1 MANRLEHAN
10 LTVRDI
16 DATVQF
22 LKTAFPEFVVRGE
35 GIQNGDRWLHVGSD
49 DSYIALNE
57 SSEGVSENGPLN
69 HLGFAVDDVNAVVS
83 RLLEAEYRE
92 GFIAPEHPHRRRK
105 YFFDADGI
113 EWEFVEYA
121 TSDPE
126 QRNDYSL

>member
-16 DATVQF
+16 DATVRF
-22 LKTAFPEFVVRGE
+22 LRTAFPEFIVRGE

-49 DSYIALNE
+49 DSYIALYE
-57 SSEGVSENGPLN
+57 SSEGVSENGP
-69 HLGFAVDDVNAVVS
+69 
-83 RLLEAEYRE
+83 
-92 GFIAPEHPHRRRK
+92 PEHPHRRRK

-121 TSDPE
+121 SGDPA